1 MDPQPL
7 TQTNP
12 CVNGMFDPKVATL
25 FPPVPA
31 GTVLTCTLKP
41 HMLLSVTADDMQT
54 MAQMDDVIGHITI
67 S

>member
-1 MDPQPL
+1 
-7 TQTNP
+7 
-12 CVNGMFDPKVATL
+12 MFDPKVATL

-41 HMLLSVTADDMQT
+41 HMLLQVTADDMQT